1 MGVTAVLNAAQGSMQ
16 GWNYVNTKESYY
28 TRCNIQFFGVP
39 ALDVKHYPINQHFND
54 AANFIEAVL
63 RNKGILQPI
72 YIHIYIN
79 IISKINILS
88 LKYLFHFQAL
98 FWFIALLGLGKYN
111 NYWEDRIR
119 YKYDFYLK

>member
-63 RNKGILQPI
+63 RNKGISP
-72 YIHIYIN
+72 N
-79 IISKINILS
+79 IEPDLN
-88 LKYLFHFQAL
+88 
-98 FWFIALLGLGKYN
+98 
-111 NYWEDRIR
+111 
-119 YKYDFYLK
+119 